1 MGPSEYPHIST
12 KWPVCFPPPVLS
24 GVVQT
29 VAFFFAFFAT
39 SYCVTMSGV
48 RMPAGARVVS
58 FLQHIQTGQWPT
70 QPPVHSSGP
79 LSLLFSPVA
88 HSASCSLQWPTQP
101 PVHSSG
107 PLSLLLTPVAHS
119 ASYSLQWPTQLPVHS
134 SGPLSLLF
142 TPVAHSASYSLQ
154 WPTQPP
160 VHSSDPLS
168 LLFTPIWSTVMFIP
182 TGTLN
187 FRVVAET
194 NSESSNQEYL
204 SCLWSPALIV
214 TKRYAT
220 FIAFIVTLYESVW
233 FKEIIWAHTICEAVS
248 VEIHPHSSLTLG
260 PLMEFMAWPLYSW
273 GKRPLT
279 CYTEGWNNF
288 K

>member
-29 VAFFFAFFAT
+29 VTFFFAFFAT

-58 FLQHIQTGQWPT
+58 FLQHIQTG
-70 QPPVHSSGP
+70 
-79 LSLLFSPVA
+79 
-88 HSASCSLQWPTQP
+88 
-101 PVHSSG
+101 
-107 PLSLLLTPVAHS
+107 
-119 ASYSLQWPTQLPVHS
+119 
-134 SGPLSLLF
+134 
-142 TPVAHSASYSLQ
+142 Q